1 VIADP
6 LQSDVAGGQVIRFRP
21 RKGGSRVS
29 RGGKN
34 LIGNADQDHSPVPD
48 LSRYQGKESSD
59 EYRHRMMVN
68 AVAFHTRVMW
78 LRLPSD
84 APAATGH
91 AAQSHLMLM
100 EIPSGGADRISSVH
114 KITQFKGLNARRATW
129 FAGPFFVCNRAKET
143 PARGRGLRL
152 KRL

>member
-1 VIADP
+1 MIADP

-29 RGGKN
+29 RGGMN

-68 AVAFHTRVMW
+68 AVSSTILGSYGSRGPCSHCSAAAWIARSGLAAKTTCRAAVILACSGL
-78 LRLPSD
+78 LR
-84 APAATGH
+84 
-91 AAQSHLMLM
+91 
-100 EIPSGGADRISSVH
+100 IPR
-114 KITQFKGLNARRATW
+114 
-129 FAGPFFVCNRAKET
+129 
-143 PARGRGLRL
+143 
-152 KRL
+152 

>member
-1 VIADP
+1 MQRSDFLLVVSDEESGTINGRVVHLIFISKRMPACPVVCVGRVGSGPAMAGSLAQPAAALHAADP

-59 EYRHRMMVN
+59 EYRHRIMVN
-68 AVAFHTRVMW
+68 AVAFAFTSILVVVGVW
-78 LRLPSD
+78 LALMMS
-84 APAATGH
+84 H
-91 AAQSHLMLM
+91 A
-100 EIPSGGADRISSVH
+100 
-114 KITQFKGLNARRATW
+114 
-129 FAGPFFVCNRAKET
+129 
-143 PARGRGLRL
+143 
-152 KRL
+152 

>member
-1 VIADP
+1 MIADP

-68 AVAFHTRVMW
+68 AVAFAFTSILVVVGVW
-78 LRLPSD
+78 LALMMS
-84 APAATGH
+84 H
-91 AAQSHLMLM
+91 A
-100 EIPSGGADRISSVH
+100 
-114 KITQFKGLNARRATW
+114 
-129 FAGPFFVCNRAKET
+129 
-143 PARGRGLRL
+143 
-152 KRL
+152 